1 MSARRRW
8 VVRGLLAPLIL
19 LSAVMGAPPAAAH
32 DVVESSEPAQGATLD
47 ASPAS
52 VSIKLSDTPEQQVA
66 LTLVGP
72 EGKHYEQGSTAV
84 QDEVVSVAVAPLGPA
99 GVYEIGY
106 RVLSSDGHPITGA
119 VPFRLRSPGPGAAP
133 AAQSTGA
140 EAGVQPE
147 PGATVQPSTQAGR
160 EGPPMWPFVALV
172 IVVVGAALA
181 LALRRRT

>member
-1 MSARRRW
+1 M
-8 VVRGLLAPLIL
+8 LIPLIL
-19 LSAVMGAPPAAAH
+19 LSAVMGAPTLAAH
-32 DVVESSEPAQGATLD
+32 DVVDSSEPAQGATLD
-47 ASPAS
+47 APPAS

-72 EGKHYEQGSTAV
+72 EGKHYEQGPTAV

-133 AAQSTGA
+133 ATQSTGA
-140 EAGVQPE
+140 GAGVQPE
-147 PGATVQPSTQAGR
+147 PGASVQPSTQAGR

-172 IVVVGAALA
+172 VVVGAALA